1 MGWIET
7 TGGYAVALD
16 GAKVLCRN
24 AAGRTLKQ
32 VPPKLKDDA
41 EVVRLRQLAEWL
53 ERHERECREQVDGWL
68 VRSLPVPVALL
79 ARVWP
84 DPAWQAVLR
93 DLVVA
98 PVAPDG
104 SADTTRAGFL
114 RDADPV
120 RGLGI
125 VDLDGDSVR
134 LDPAAVE
141 TVLLPHPVLLED
153 LSELREFAAELGV
166 EQGAEQLFREVWRRP
181 DLSGS
186 GDAAAGTAG
195 AGGTDEVA
203 RAAGTVDAA
212 GPGVWRAYAD
222 GKFAQLRHATA
233 RAVSLGYRVRGGQAV
248 CPLVED
254 GRALEAAYWLGDDYP
269 EGETLTG
276 ALEWRDTAGRRL
288 PLAEVGPVAWSEGE
302 RMAALVYAGRV
313 VESDEEKAL

>member
-16 GAKVLCRN
+16 GTRVLCRN

-53 ERHERECREQVDGWL
+53 ERHGRECREQVDTWL

-84 DPAWQAVLR
+84 DTAWQSALR

-98 PVAPDG
+98 PVATDG
-104 SADTTRAGFL
+104 SADTERAGFL
-114 RDADPV
+114 RDADPA

-125 VDLDGDSVR
+125 VDLDGDSVW
-134 LDPAAVE
+134 LDAAEVE
-141 TVLLPHPVLLED
+141 TVLIPHPVLLEE
-153 LSELREFAAELGV
+153 LAELREFAAELGV

-181 DLSGS
+181 E
-186 GDAAAGTAG
+186 AAEGG
-195 AGGTDEVA
+195 AGGP
-203 RAAGTVDAA
+203 AGGGTAQD
-212 GPGVWRAYAD
+212 WRAYAD

-248 CPLVED
+248 CPLVEN
-254 GRALEAAYWLGDDYP
+254 GRQLEAAYWLGDDYP
-269 EGETLTG
+269 ESEALTG
-276 ALEWRDTAGRRL
+276 SLEWRDTAGRRL

>member
-7 TGGYAVALD
+7 SGGYAVTLD
-16 GAKVLCRN
+16 GTRVLCRN
-24 AAGRTLKQ
+24 AAGRALKQ
-32 VPPKLKDDA
+32 VPAKLKDDA

-53 ERHERECREQVDGWL
+53 ERHERECREQVDAWL

-84 DPAWQAVLR
+84 DAAWQSALR

-98 PVAPDG
+98 PVAADG
-104 SADTTRAGFL
+104 SADTARAGFL

-134 LDPAAVE
+134 LDPAKVA
-141 TVLLPHPVLLED
+141 TVLIPHPVLLEE
-153 LSELREFAAELGV
+153 LAELREFAAELGV

-181 DLSGS
+181 EPSDDPADAGS
-186 GDAAAGTAG
+186 TAGTADT
-195 AGGTDEVA
+195 AQD
-203 RAAGTVDAA
+203 
-212 GPGVWRAYAD
+212 WRAYAN
-222 GKFAQLRHATA
+222 GKFEQLRHATA
-233 RAVSLGYRVRGGQAV
+233 RAVSLGYRVRGGQVV

-254 GRALEAAYWLGDDYP
+254 GRPLEAAYWLGDDYP
-269 EGETLTG
+269 DTETLTG
-276 ALEWRDTAGRRL
+276 SLEWRDAAGRRL

-313 VESDEEKAL
+313 VVSDEEGAL

>member
-7 TGGYAVALD
+7 SGGYAVALD
-16 GAKVLCRN
+16 GARVLCRN

-53 ERHERECREQVDGWL
+53 ERHERECREQVDTWL

-84 DPAWQAVLR
+84 DPAWQSALR

-98 PVAPDG
+98 PLAGDG
-104 SADTTRAGFL
+104 SADTARAGFL

-134 LDPAAVE
+134 LDPVEVE
-141 TVLLPHPVLLED
+141 TVLLPHPVLLDD

-181 DLSGS
+181 E
-186 GDAAAGTAG
+186 AAGDTKGG
-195 AGGTDEVA
+195 AAEGGA
-203 RAAGTVDAA
+203 SGGGAAGD
-212 GPGVWRAYAD
+212 WRAYAD
-222 GKFAQLRHATA
+222 GKFEQLRHATA
-233 RAVSLGYRVRGGQAV
+233 RAVSLGYRVRGGQV
-248 CPLVED
+248 ICPLVED
-254 GRALEAAYWLGDDYP
+254 GRALEAAYWLGDDFP
-269 EGETLTG
+269 ESEALTG
-276 ALEWRDTAGRRL
+276 SLEWRDPAGRRL

>member
-1 MGWIET
+1 MGWVET

-16 GAKVLCRN
+16 GTRVLCRN
-24 AAGRTLKQ
+24 ASGRTLKQ
-32 VPPKLKDDA
+32 VPSKLKDDP

-53 ERHERECREQVDGWL
+53 ERHERECREQVDTWL

-84 DPAWQAVLR
+84 DAAWQSALR

-98 PVAPDG
+98 PVGADG
-104 SADTTRAGFL
+104 SADTGRAGFL
-114 RDADPV
+114 RDADPA

-125 VDLDGDSVR
+125 VDLDGDSVW
-134 LDPAAVE
+134 LEPAGVE
-141 TVLLPHPVLLED
+141 TVLIPHPVLLEE
-153 LSELREFAAELGV
+153 LAELREFAAELGI

-181 DLSGS
+181 E
-186 GDAAAGTAG
+186 AAEDVVGGGTAQ
-195 AGGTDEVA
+195 E
-203 RAAGTVDAA
+203 
-212 GPGVWRAYAD
+212 WRAYAH
-222 GKFAQLRHATA
+222 GKFAELRHATA

-254 GRALEAAYWLGDDYP
+254 GRQLEAAYWLGDDYP
-269 EGETLTG
+269 ESESLTG
-276 ALEWRDTAGRRL
+276 SLEWRDRAGRRL

-313 VESDEEKAL
+313 IESDEEKAL

>member
-7 TGGYAVALD
+7 SGGYAVALD
-16 GAKVLCRN
+16 GTRVLCRN

-32 VPPKLKDDA
+32 VPSKLKDDT

-53 ERHERECREQVDGWL
+53 ERHERECREQVDTWL

-84 DPAWQAVLR
+84 DPAWRSVLR

-98 PVAPDG
+98 PVAADG
-104 SADTTRAGFL
+104 SADTARAGFL

-134 LDPAAVE
+134 LDPAEVG
-141 TVLLPHPVLLED
+141 TVLIPHPVLLED
-153 LSELREFAAELGV
+153 LAELREFAAELGV

-181 DLSGS
+181 EPAE
-186 GDAAAGTAG
+186 DAPEG
-195 AGGTDEVA
+195 ASAQD
-203 RAAGTVDAA
+203 
-212 GPGVWRAYAD
+212 WRAYAN
-222 GKFAQLRHATA
+222 GKFAQLRHATT
-233 RAVSLGYRVRGGQAV
+233 RAVSLGYRVRGGYAV
-248 CPLVED
+248 CPLVEG
-254 GRALEAAYWLGDDYP
+254 GRQLEAAYWVGDDYP
-269 EGETLTG
+269 DGETLTG
-276 ALEWRDTAGRRL
+276 SLEWRDAAGRRL
-288 PLAEVGPVAWSEGE
+288 PPGEVGPVAWSEGE

-313 VESDEEKAL
+313 VENDEEGAL

>member
-16 GAKVLCRN
+16 GTRVLCRN

-32 VPPKLKDDA
+32 VPPKLRDDA

-53 ERHERECREQVDGWL
+53 ARHERECREQVDTWL

-84 DPAWQAVLR
+84 DAAWQSALR

-98 PVAPDG
+98 PVAADG
-104 SADTTRAGFL
+104 SADTERAGFL
-114 RDADPV
+114 RDADPA

-125 VDLDGDSVR
+125 VDLDGDSVWWGA
-134 LDPAAVE
+134 AAVE
-141 TVLLPHPVLLED
+141 TVLIPHPVLLEE
-153 LSELREFAAELGV
+153 LAELREFAAELGV

-181 DLSGS
+181 EPA
-186 GDAAAGTAG
+186 GDTG
-195 AGGTDEVA
+195 AGGTAQD
-203 RAAGTVDAA
+203 
-212 GPGVWRAYAD
+212 WRAYAD

-248 CPLVED
+248 CPLVQD
-254 GRALEAAYWLGDDYP
+254 GRQLEAAYWLGDDYP
-269 EGETLTG
+269 EAETLTG
-276 ALEWRDTAGRRL
+276 SLEWRDTAGRRL

>member
-7 TGGYAVALD
+7 TGGYAIALD
-16 GAKVLCRN
+16 GTRVVCRN
-24 AAGRTLKQ
+24 AAGRALKQ

-53 ERHERECREQVDGWL
+53 ERHERECREQVDTWL

-84 DPAWQAVLR
+84 DEAWQSALR

-98 PVAPDG
+98 PVAADG
-104 SADTTRAGFL
+104 SAETERAGFL
-114 RDADPV
+114 RNADPA

-125 VDLDGDSVR
+125 VDLDGDSVW
-134 LDPAAVE
+134 LDAAEVE
-141 TVLLPHPVLLED
+141 TVLIPHPVLLEELAD
-153 LSELREFAAELGV
+153 LREFAAELGV

-181 DLSGS
+181 EGAGDITGGASG
-186 GDAAAGTAG
+186 GGGTAQ
-195 AGGTDEVA
+195 D
-203 RAAGTVDAA
+203 
-212 GPGVWRAYAD
+212 WRAYAD

-248 CPLVED
+248 CPLVEN
-254 GRALEAAYWLGDDYP
+254 GRQLEAAYWLGDDYP
-269 EGETLTG
+269 ESETLTG
-276 ALEWRDTAGRRL
+276 SLEWRDKAGRRL
-288 PLAEVGPVAWSEGE
+288 PLTEVGPVAWSEGE

>member
-7 TGGYAVALD
+7 SGGYAVALD
-16 GAKVLCRN
+16 GTRVLCRN

-32 VPPKLKDDA
+32 VPSKLRDDA

-53 ERHERECREQVDGWL
+53 ERHARECREQVDTWL

-84 DPAWQAVLR
+84 DPAWQSVLR

-98 PVAPDG
+98 PVAADG
-104 SADTTRAGFL
+104 SADSARAGFL

-134 LDPAAVE
+134 LDPAEVG
-141 TVLLPHPVLLED
+141 TVLIPHPVLLED
-153 LSELREFAAELGV
+153 LAELREFAAELGV

-181 DLSGS
+181 DPVGE
-186 GDAAAGTAG
+186 AGKAG
-195 AGGTDEVA
+195 EAGKGGEAGKAGGSATAQE
-203 RAAGTVDAA
+203 
-212 GPGVWRAYAD
+212 WRAYAH
-222 GKFAQLRHATA
+222 GKFAQLRHATT
-233 RAVSLGYRVRGGQAV
+233 RAVSLGYRVRGGYAV
-248 CPLVED
+248 CPLVEN
-254 GRALEAAYWLGDDYP
+254 GRQLEAAYWVGDDYP
-269 EGETLTG
+269 DGETLTG
-276 ALEWRDTAGRRL
+276 SLEWRDPAGRRL
-288 PLAEVGPVAWSEGE
+288 PTAEVGPVAWSEGE

-313 VESDEEKAL
+313 VENDEEGAL

>member
-16 GAKVLCRN
+16 GTRVLCRN

-53 ERHERECREQVDGWL
+53 GRHERECREQVDTWL

-84 DPAWQAVLR
+84 DPAWQSALR

-98 PVAPDG
+98 PVAADG
-104 SADTTRAGFL
+104 SAETERAGFL
-114 RDADPV
+114 RNADPA

-125 VDLDGDSVR
+125 VDLDGDSVW
-134 LDPAAVE
+134 LDAARVE
-141 TVLLPHPVLLED
+141 TVLIPHPVLLEE
-153 LSELREFAAELGV
+153 LAELREFAAELGV

-181 DLSGS
+181 E
-186 GDAAAGTAG
+186 AAGG
-195 AGGTDEVA
+195 ATGRG
-203 RAAGTVDAA
+203 AAQD
-212 GPGVWRAYAD
+212 WRAYAD

-248 CPLVED
+248 CPLVEN
-254 GRALEAAYWLGDDYP
+254 GRQLEAAYWLGDDYP
-269 EGETLTG
+269 ESESLTG
-276 ALEWRDTAGRRL
+276 SLEWRDTAGRRL

-313 VESDEEKAL
+313 IESDEEKAL